1 MSRLAD
7 QVTIVTGGANGI
19 GAATARRFAAE
30 GARVVV
36 SDIDR
41 TRGQAIAVDIGG
53 AFVAADVTCEADVAR
68 LVEETVRLH
77 GRLDCMINN
86 AGVLGPVA
94 SIADIEADQ
103 WNATIS
109 ILLSSVYFGMK
120 HSAPQMIRQGS
131 GVILTTASIAGLV
144 ALGPHAYTAA
154 KHGVVGLTKSVASE
168 LAAHGVRVNAV
179 APGTVPTELT
189 GSMLGG
195 ADGVRRT
202 AAAKNPLG
210 YTVEPEEIAGAFA
223 YLASADARSITGQ
236 IWAIDAG
243 MTACPTA
250 VRSPPPPRY
259 GTSEGNKAA

>member
-7 QVTIVTGGANGI
+7 QVTIITGGANGI
-19 GAATARRFAAE
+19 GEATARRFAAE
-30 GARVVV
+30 GAKVVV
-36 SDIDR
+36 SDINMDR
-41 TRGQAIAVDIGG
+41 GRTVAGQIGG
-53 AFVAADVTCEADVAR
+53 TFIAADVTCEADVAR
-68 LVEETVRLH
+68 LVTEAVSLH

-94 SIADIEADQ
+94 SIADIESDQ
-103 WNATIS
+103 WQATLA
-109 ILLSSVYFGMK
+109 ILLSSVYYGMK
-120 HSAPQMIRQGS
+120 HAAPVMIGQRS
-131 GVILTTASIAGLV
+131 GAMLTTASIAGLV

-168 LAAHGVRVNAV
+168 LAAYGIRVNAV

-189 GSMLGG
+189 GNMLGG

-202 AAAKNPLG
+202 ASAKNPLG
-210 YTVEPEEIAGAFA
+210 YTVEPDEIAGAFA
-223 YLASADARSITGQ
+223 YLASADGRSITGQ

-259 GTSEGNKAA
+259 GQSAHDEAA